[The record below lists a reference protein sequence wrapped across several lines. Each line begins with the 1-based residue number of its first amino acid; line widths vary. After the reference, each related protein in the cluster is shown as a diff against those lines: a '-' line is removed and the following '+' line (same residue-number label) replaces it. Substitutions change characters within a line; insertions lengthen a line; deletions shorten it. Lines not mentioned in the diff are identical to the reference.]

1 MTIEEALRKHEDRLM
16 SLPNVQG
23 VGIGRK
29 DGRDTIKV
37 LVSAKVAGQGIPA
50 SLEGYEVEVEVI
62 GTITAQ
68 DAGSD

>member
-16 SLPNVQG
+16 ALPNVQG
-23 VGIGRK
+23 VGIGRR

-37 LVSAKVAGQGIPA
+37 LVSARVAGQGIPA

-62 GTITAQ
+62 GTITAEG
-68 DAGSD
+68 AGSD